1 MSFIEFGFFCK
12 KNSFMRFF
20 ILLIVLILPEWACG
34 QKFGYIDSEAIV
46 AKMKEYKDM
55 QTELEKATSV
65 WQAEIDAKGKALAEF
80 KAMYL
85 AEMVLLTPEMK
96 KEREDTISKKANELR
111 EFQQNVFGYEGML
124 YIKNQELLKP
134 ILEKV
139 HKAASKVARK
149 FNLAMLIDI
158 ASDLVVIYAD
168 KKYDFTDY
176 VLEELGLGDPSD
188 TPQK

>member
-1 MSFIEFGFFCK
+1 
-12 KNSFMRFF
+12 MRKALF
-20 ILLIVLILPEWACG
+20 ILLLMPLMVQA
-34 QKFGYIDSEAIV
+34 QKFGYINSEAIL
-46 AKMKEYKDM
+46 AKMKEYKEM
-55 QTELEKATSV
+55 QQELEKATAV
-65 WQAEIDAKGKALAEF
+65 WQAEIDAKTKQLAEY
-80 KAMYL
+80 KAAFL
-85 AEMVLLTPEMK
+85 AESVLLTPEMK
-96 KEREDTISKKANELR
+96 KQREDTISKRASELR
-111 EFQQNVFGYEGML
+111 QLQQNIFGYEGML

-176 VLEELGLGDPSD
+176 VLEEMGLGDPAD

>member
-1 MSFIEFGFFCK
+1 MRNIIALFC
-12 KNSFMRFF
+12 
-20 ILLIVLILPEWACG
+20 LLLPLSVWG
-34 QKFGYIDSEAIV
+34 QKFGYIDSEAILS
-46 AKMKEYKDM
+46 KMKQYKEM
-55 QTELEKATSV
+55 QSELEKAAAI
-65 WQAEIDAKGKALAEF
+65 WQAEIDAKTKELAEY
-80 KAMYL
+80 KAMYM
-85 AEMVLLTPEMK
+85 AEKVLLTPEMK
-96 KEREDTISKKANELR
+96 KEREDTISKRAAELR

-188 TPQK
+188 TPQR